1 MYCTKEERENYQNAP
16 AVGTSAGCAWGGVVV
31 VKIDDGNG
39 VVFWCFEYDG
49 KCDALKKSRLLEGRT
64 GRAYFYTWRGVR
76 LYLDEIEAR
85 QRRI

>member
-16 AVGTSAGCAWGGVVV
+16 AVGVSADCAWGGVVV

-49 KCDALKKSRLLEGRT
+49 KRHALKKSRLLEDRT
-64 GRAYFYTWRGVR
+64 GRAYFYTGSGVR

-85 QRRI
+85 

>member
-16 AVGTSAGCAWGGVVV
+16 AVGTSADCAWGGVVV

-49 KCDALKKSRLLEGRT
+49 KRHALKKSRLLEGRT
-64 GRAYFYTWRGVR
+64 GRAYFCTWRGVR

-85 QRRI
+85 QMRI